1 MIIFHTFSSIGDEMN
16 DSEVSAKL
24 YEDVSTGY
32 AGMILKVSVS
42 PRTLWNKQSCTFV
55 LLHDYRVV
63 L

>member
-32 AGMILKVSVS
+32 AGMILKVSAS
-42 PRTLWNKQSCTFV
+42 PRTP
-55 LLHDYRVV
+55 
-63 L
+63 